1 MSDLNVQGFLQALH
15 ATSATAKHRL
25 GTKRITDDGR
35 TFRYAK
41 AGAVALDPS
50 KCGIGLQDTDNH
62 VDIAMA
68 KAAAVGAMQVTVT
81 LGATLATVD
90 QYRDGLLVV
99 TDGTGEGYSYQIDSN
114 PACDSAGDMV
124 VTLKDTIRSALATS
138 GTTVTLYPSF
148 YNGVTVSTA
157 EENIVVGVPL
167 VAVPI
172 NNYYWAQTGGL
183 AVCLC
188 GGTAP
193 VGAWLCLDASVAGA
207 LHAVSET
214 IGTTV
219 DYPLVAYQ
227 AYGAQVD
234 TEYKPV
240 FLIIEG

>member
-15 ATSATAKHRL
+15 ATSVTAKHRL

-124 VTLKDTIRSALATS
+124 ITLKDTIRSALATS

-148 YNGVTVSTA
+148 YNGVVLSTT

-167 VAVPI
+167 VSVAI
-172 NNYYWAQTGGL
+172 GSYYWSQTGGL
-183 AVCLC
+183 GVCWC
-188 GGTAP
+188 GGTA
-193 VGAWLCLDASVAGA
+193 GAGSYLTLDGTTAGQ
-207 LHAVSET
+207 LVKLSET
-214 IGTTV
+214 IATTIAQPIV
-219 DYPLVAYQ
+219 GQV

-240 FLIIEG
+240 FFTIE